1 MSFITPST
9 AIEGSV
15 VTSAIWNSDV
25 RDNLSYLYSEG
36 TARIA
41 AGSALAGSITIA
53 GDYLDDIITHF
64 SVGTITSDYII
75 GTADL
80 NKTYQVDPSG
90 GTVTI
95 TVGTVNPT
103 GSKVDFVQMGSG
115 TVLFQNDGTANLN
128 YTPSTQLR
136 TQYSAATLL
145 KTNTTDWLLF
155 GDLA

>member
-1 MSFITPST
+1 MPFITPST
-9 AIEGSV
+9 AVEGSV
-15 VTSAIWNSDV
+15 VTSTIWNSDV
-25 RDNLSYLYSEG
+25 RDNLSYLDS
-36 TARIA
+36 T
-41 AGSALAGSITIA
+41 GSALAGSISA
-53 GDYLDDIITHF
+53 ASNYLSDVTYSPI
-64 SVGTITSDYII
+64 GTITSDYIV

-90 GTVTI
+90 GTVNI

-103 GSKVDFVQMGSG
+103 GSKVDFVQTGSG
-115 TVLFQNDGTANLN
+115 TVLFQDDGTANLN
-128 YTPSTQLR
+128 YTPSAQLR